1 MAMHP
6 LRAER
11 RLVGGGGKRRGR
23 EARVALLA
31 LCFGLHLISGCAE
44 RVASEKDRPIVAV
57 SVPPQAYFVE
67 RLANDWVRTE
77 VMIPPGGN
85 PHTHEPAISQVRA
98 VGDAILFVMVGHP
111 SFPFERRWLD
121 RLVSQDRGIRIVDC
135 FEGLEQR
142 QGDPHVW
149 LSPSA
154 ARTFVPK
161 IAAALVDLLPDHRED
176 IAKREKEFLAE
187 IDRLDT
193 DIRATLAGAGKRF
206 YVFHPAWG
214 YFAYDYGLEQI
225 PIETDNKEPDPH
237 QLAALIRR
245 AREDEARVVFV
256 QPQFSKRSAELIADE
271 IGARIVVVDPLA
283 RDWEANLRQ
292 AAAAFREGLS

>member
-1 MAMHP
+1 MH
-6 LRAER
+6 LFAADRG
-11 RLVGGGGKRRGR
+11 LVGGAEGR
-23 EARVALLA
+23 QGNGWRASLLVACGA
-31 LCFGLHLISGCAE
+31 LCLFSGCGE
-44 RVASEKDRPIVAV
+44 RAAPESDRPIVAV

-98 VGDAILFVMVGHP
+98 VGDATLFVMAGHP

-149 LSPSA
+149 LSPRA
-154 ARTFVPK
+154 VRTFVPK
-161 IAAALVDLLPDHRED
+161 IAAALADLLPDHRED
-176 IAKREKEFLAE
+176 IGEREEEFLAE
-187 IDRLDT
+187 IDRLDA
-193 DIRATLAGAGKRF
+193 DIRSSLAGAGERF

-214 YFAYDYGLEQI
+214 HFARDYGLEQV
-225 PIETDNKEPDPH
+225 PIEVDNKEPDPR
-237 QLAALIRR
+237 QVAALIRR
-245 AREDEARVVFV
+245 ARDEKARVIFV

-271 IGARIVVVDPLA
+271 VGAKVVVVDPLA

-292 AAAAFREGLS
+292 AAAALRDGLS